1 MKYLYLH
8 GLGQKPDSW
17 DRVIKETTV
26 SDRSVSLSWAEMLEG
41 KAATYKEL
49 YTAFSEECNKENDEI
64 VLCGLSLGAVL
75 ALNYAID
82 HPDKVKALVLIAAQY
97 KMPKKLLKFQNML
110 FRFMP
115 NATFKKFGFKR
126 CKGIPKES
134 ECYYLCV
141 ARGCKMLFVSDVC
154 FAVNDWDKNDPRIH
168 KKANCRYKD
177 TRTALDIVYELI
189 KADMLKSEWE

>member
-1 MKYLYLH
+1 ML
-8 GLGQKPDSW
+8 KPKV
-17 DRVIKETTV
+17 R
-26 SDRSVSLSWAEMLEG
+26 A
-41 KAATYKEL
+41 
-49 YTAFSEECNKENDEI
+49 SE
-64 VLCGLSLGAVL
+64 
-75 ALNYAID
+75 
-82 HPDKVKALVLIAAQY
+82 
-97 KMPKKLLKFQNML
+97 
-110 FRFMP
+110 
-115 NATFKKFGFKR
+115 FKKFGFKR